1 MNTDAQI
8 SLWDLAF
15 SSLEFIPR
23 NGVAGSYGNSMF
35 NFLRICHRVFYRS
48 CSILQSHHLFLNFLY
63 SGHPSLDLSLY
74 FLFLW
79 VTIHPDIGTL
89 PSFYVVIYQI
99 LIHSFNKRHAHW
111 VLFWVERNRSKQALL
126 QLSQSSQVSPF
137 SLSIS
142 LSSFRLYPLLAP
154 SPQPHPYTLLLHN
167 GAVLSHSLFS
177 ILILAV
183 LGLRCG
189 THEAC
194 LLWSMSLMAHGHSS

>member
-1 MNTDAQI
+1 MGAQI

-15 SSLEFIPR
+15 NSLECIPR
-23 NGVAGSYGNSMF
+23 NGIAGSYGNSMF

-48 CSILQSHHLFLNFLY
+48 CSILQSYHLLLNFLY
-63 SGHPSLDLSLY
+63 SGHPYLGLSLY

-79 VTIHPDIGTL
+79 VPIHPLIGTL
-89 PSFYVVIYQI
+89 PSFYVVICQI
-99 LIHSFNKRHAHW
+99 LIHSFNKRHVHW
-111 VLFWVERNRSKQALL
+111 VLLWVERNRSKQTPL

-177 ILILAV
+177 VSILAV
-183 LGLRCG
+183 LDLCRGMHGLP
-189 THEAC
+189 
-194 LLWSMSLMAHGHSS
+194 LLSMSSMARGHST

>member
-1 MNTDAQI
+1 MGRSHFAYPFELVFFHPTFGLLWIMLLWTRIAQI

-79 VTIHPDIGTL
+79 VTIHPGIGTL

-126 QLSQSSQVSPF
+126 
-137 SLSIS
+137 
-142 LSSFRLYPLLAP
+142 
-154 SPQPHPYTLLLHN
+154 
-167 GAVLSHSLFS
+167 
-177 ILILAV
+177 
-183 LGLRCG
+183 
-189 THEAC
+189 
-194 LLWSMSLMAHGHSS
+194 